1 MFKYIGKYIKQ
12 NKYEYIWGIIA
23 LILVDIALI
32 AIPRILGDIIDSI
45 LDGKMDINNLIVYV
59 STILLLSIFMFI
71 GRYFWRTLFFGATWK
86 VEVSIRNAFFE
97 QLEKLSYNFY
107 IKYKTGDLMSRMTND
122 IENIHGLSQGA
133 LMTIDALFI
142 FITTFIFMLIDVDY
156 RLTIIA
162 LFPLLLLSV
171 LMIAFAPHLSKRYE
185 KVNENYADMSE
196 NIREVFTG
204 IRVIKA
210 FSKEEDII
218 ENFNVENQNLFKSR
232 FRYVRLNSF
241 IEPIITLLS
250 FSTLALS
257 IFFGSRYVF
266 AGTISIGDFVEFI
279 TYLNII
285 IWPFMAFGMVVNL
298 LQRGRASIKRVNE
311 IFDQMP
317 DITDN
322 HADLDITDFEPEIEF
337 ADLSFA
343 YIDSLVPILKHIDL
357 KLEKGKKLGII
368 GRAGSGKSTLMN
380 LLLKLQN
387 SPQGS
392 LFVGGE
398 DISKIP
404 MNVLRR
410 NIGYIS
416 QDSFMFSNTVRFNI
430 TLGEDYDDEK
440 VQHYAKIAGI
450 HDEIM
455 AMPDGYESILT
466 ESGSNISGGQKQRI
480 AIARALIREP
490 KIVVFD
496 DSLSAVDTIT
506 EMKILENLKVALKD
520 ITTVISTHRV
530 VSIADADIIA
540 IIENGFISAVGT
552 HDELLMNNEYY
563 RELFK
568 YQRMDIIEQSQPNP
582 QQGDYQPLQTDA
594 QYLKTHDNVGVR

>member
-12 NKYEYIWGIIA
+12 NKYEYIWGIVF
-23 LILVDIALI
+23 LILVDLALI
-32 AIPRILGDIIDSI
+32 TIPRILGDVIDGI
-45 LDGKMDINNLIVYV
+45 LEGNMDIHDLIVYA
-59 STILLLSIFMFI
+59 SSILLLSIFMFV

-86 VEVSIRNAFFE
+86 VEISIRNAFFE

-142 FITTFIFMLIDVDY
+142 FVTTFVFMLIDVGY
-156 RLTIIA
+156 RLTVIA

-171 LMIAFAPHLSKRYE
+171 IMIVFAPHLSKRYE

-218 ENFNVENQNLFKSR
+218 ENFNVENQNLFRSR
-232 FRYVRLNSF
+232 FRYVKLHSF

-285 IWPFMAFGMVVNL
+285 VWPFMAFGMVVNL
-298 LQRGRASIKRVNE
+298 LQRGRASMKRVNE

-322 HADLDITDFEPEIEF
+322 HANFEIEDFDPEIEF

-343 YIDSLVPILKHIDL
+343 YLDSVVPILKHIDL

-368 GRAGSGKSTLMN
+368 GKAGSGKSTLMN

-387 SPQGS
+387 SPKDS
-392 LFVGGE
+392 VFIGGK
-398 DISKIP
+398 DISEIP

-416 QDSFMFSNTVRFNI
+416 QDSFIFSNTIRFNI
-430 TLGEDYDDEK
+430 TLGEDYDDEM

-455 AMPDGYESILT
+455 AMPNGYDSFLT

-480 AIARALIREP
+480 AIARALIRQP

-506 EMKILENLKVALKD
+506 EMKILENLKMALKD
-520 ITTVISTHRV
+520 ITTILSTHRV

-540 IIENGFISAVGT
+540 IIDNGFIHAVGT
-552 HDELLMNNEYY
+552 HDELLKDNEYY

-568 YQRMDIIEQSQPNP
+568 YQRMDIMEQPEFIEDKGEYGSMREDVRN
-582 QQGDYQPLQTDA
+582 
-594 QYLKTHDNVGVR
+594 LKSHDDVGVK